1 MRAAFASRFFLEEW
15 KGFAAQKNSALEKC
29 SCDWILSLDA
39 DESLSDELA
48 KEIWELLERD
58 PPFDGYALPR
68 RNLFL
73 GRWMRFGGFYP
84 DPKLRLFRRGAAE
97 FEARPVHETLHF
109 VGKAGRLKGDM
120 VHDAYPT
127 LEAYIAHMDRY
138 STLGAEQAVREG
150 KSSLPLG
157 RSRSNVVLNPVAT
170 FVYNYFFR
178 LGFLDG
184 REGSVA
190 PPLPLG
196 VCELEVCQGLGAGA
210 QLRIFLCQR
219 RLGAPYLARSLRDVG
234 YHRGKPQ
241 AFGPPIGSVRSS
253 VVESHISQKTSEIW
267 GTRGPLRG
275 KNSAQCLLRPG
286 RSPMLISLRC
296 GYDESTA
303 FGGGASLGGDHAG
316 RQRSKREC
324 LRRGALYQHLWRSRA
339 PALYPG

>member
-1 MRAAFASRFFLEEW
+1 MRTTLSVAIITHNEEANLERSLGSVAWADEIVVVDSGSNDRTEEIARSFRSRFFLEEW

-58 PPFDGYALPR
+58 PPLDGYALPR

-97 FEARPVHETLHF
+97 FEARPVHETVHF

-138 STLGAEQAVREG
+138 STLGAEQAVRES
-150 KSSLPLG
+150 KSSLPLWPFAV
-157 RSRSNVVLNPVAT
+157 NVVVNPVAT
-170 FVYNYFFR
+170 FVYNYFLR

-184 REGSVA
+184 REGLLLHLYHSVYVSWKYA
-190 PPLPLG
+190 KAW
-196 VCELEVCQGLGAGA
+196 EQG
-210 QLRIFLCQR
+210 R
-219 RLGAPYLARSLRDVG
+219 RL
-234 YHRGKPQ
+234 
-241 AFGPPIGSVRSS
+241 
-253 VVESHISQKTSEIW
+253 
-267 GTRGPLRG
+267 
-275 KNSAQCLLRPG
+275 
-286 RSPMLISLRC
+286 
-296 GYDESTA
+296 
-303 FGGGASLGGDHAG
+303 
-316 RQRSKREC
+316 
-324 LRRGALYQHLWRSRA
+324 
-339 PALYPG
+339 